1 MSESEVAAVCKKRQ
15 LSLVGGENQKKK
27 SDRGGYGGLVLC
39 CDFCP
44 RVADFR
50 SVSFGGCFGVCC
62 DFVGFDL
69 VTHSSSYSDAIAL
82 LIMPAILSRSLT
94 SVSDRAAVFHTSVS
108 IRSTT

>member
-15 LSLVGGENQKKK
+15 LSLGGGNKPKKK

-44 RVADFR
+44 RVADFH
-50 SVSFGGCFGVCC
+50 SVSFGGFGRGLC

-69 VTHSSSYSDAIAL
+69 V
-82 LIMPAILSRSLT
+82 
-94 SVSDRAAVFHTSVS
+94 
-108 IRSTT
+108 